1 MSRID
6 FQLGS
11 ITVKHT
17 TTQLKR
23 RRSNSLKTDYTSQL
37 RPQIWWSNA
46 VLFIAFHVVG
56 LSAWSRWPSS
66 WRTWC
71 LFYINWQLATLG
83 ITIGNTLRDCSKCR
97 LS

>member
-1 MSRID
+1 MSTID

-11 ITVKHT
+11 IALQPT
-17 TTQLKR
+17 TPQLKR
-23 RRSNSLKTDYTSQL
+23 RRSNSLTDYTSAT

-71 LFYINWQLATLG
+71 LFYINWQIATLG
-83 ITIGNTLRDCSKCR
+83 ITIGNTLRDCAKYRIS
-97 LS
+97 